1 MTFSQKNIF
10 KNFSYLLIEKIA
22 VLSINVLLVL
32 ILPAH
37 LTYLEFGEFITAF
50 SIVSLCWI
58 FLELGFNTKLIKEIA
73 ADRTS
78 TNFYISQISF
88 LKLITSLLI
97 ITFAIILLQF
107 SSYSENLIRCT
118 YILLISA
125 FVMNLT
131 ETFQSAFKGFEKMNY
146 STSILTFAN
155 LIIFI
160 GCLLIIEKENVII
173 NIAFVFL
180 IGRIVN
186 LLLSFIIFSGYY
198 KSFRFN
204 IKIKNSISI
213 MFDSLT
219 RIPAQLFLSNF
230 YNQGI
235 VIVSVLSKQD
245 VGSFGLAAKILTS
258 LIFILTSFFEAV
270 LPIMS
275 KFSSLSKK
283 TTKNIFLH
291 SLKILIIIIV
301 IVILLT
307 IGFSKIIIRYI
318 FGPEYLDS
326 YYFLKILIIAFP
338 FMVLISLFQYFL
350 ASINQQKKLF
360 FYLIGA
366 FCANF
371 IFSLTGYEIFGINGV
386 MGAISLTSIV
396 SFIIIYYSFYRK
408 IVI

>member
-1 MTFSQKNIF
+1 
-10 KNFSYLLIEKIA
+10 
-22 VLSINVLLVL
+22 
-32 ILPAH
+32 
-37 LTYLEFGEFITAF
+37 
-50 SIVSLCWI
+50 
-58 FLELGFNTKLIKEIA
+58 
-73 ADRTS
+73 
-78 TNFYISQISF
+78 
-88 LKLITSLLI
+88 
-97 ITFAIILLQF
+97 
-107 SSYSENLIRCT
+107 
-118 YILLISA
+118 
-125 FVMNLT
+125 MNLT

-146 STSILTFAN
+146 STSIMTFAN

-204 IKIKNSISI
+204 IEIKNSVSI

-219 RIPAQLFLSNF
+219 RIPAQFFLSNF

-275 KFSSLSKK
+275 KFSPLSKK
-283 TTKNIFLH
+283 STKNIFLH